1 MRTEDSSI
9 ALTPIEV
16 ELLLAA
22 LTHYEFKFRRDRSE
36 KLTESIQVLR
46 AKLLDIP

>member
-9 ALTPIEV
+9 TLTPIEV

-22 LTHYEFKFRRDRSE
+22 LTQYELKFRSERSE
-36 KLTESIQVLR
+36 ELTESIQVLR
-46 AKLLDIP
+46 GKLVAIP